1 MLFDSNLSFES
12 HVSSICKSAFFHIK
26 NISKLR
32 PMFSMSNAETLIHV
46 FMTSRLDYCNALLGG
61 CSARLINKLQL
72 VQNAA
77 ARVLTRTR
85 KYISPVLSTLHWLPI
100 THCIDFKILLIT
112 YKALNG
118 IAPQYLSKLLS
129 HYSPP
134 RPLHSQNSGNLTIP
148 RISKSTAG
156 GRSFSYLAPTLW
168 NNPPNSV
175 READTGII
183 LET

>member
-1 MLFDSNLSFES
+1 MPSISNSE
-12 HVSSICKSAFFHIK
+12 
-26 NISKLR
+26 
-32 PMFSMSNAETLIHV
+32 MLIHA

-85 KYISPVLSTLHWLPI
+85 KYDHVSPVLSTLHWLLI
-100 THCIDFKILLIT
+100 KLCIDFKILLIS

-118 IAPQYLSKLLS
+118 LAPQYLNELLS

-134 RPLHSQNSGNLTIP
+134 HPLLSKNSGNLIIP
-148 RISKSTAG
+148 RISNSTEG
-156 GRSFSYLAPTLW
+156 G
-168 NNPPNSV
+168 
-175 READTGII
+175 
-183 LET
+183 